1 MRGMAVQTIIS
12 ALSYF
17 SPSHLFLET
26 KGRTRK
32 GVAYS
37 YRRHTP
43 PAMTMTMTRLTLKTQ
58 SRGEFLICSLP
69 LSIYSSKERR
79 DRQRRPDRGT
89 VDEEKKGL
97 AGLPVAKTEGKA
109 ARVI

>member
-43 PAMTMTMTRLTLKTQ
+43 PAMTMTMTRLTLK
-58 SRGEFLICSLP
+58 SRRVLDL
-69 LSIYSSKERR
+69 LSTTLDLLFREKERR